1 MMKNNIL
8 IVIPA
13 YNEEKTIGSVIKGIS
28 NVAQTADIAVINDG
42 SSDRTETVARDAGA
56 FVINLPF
63 NLGYGAALQ
72 SGFKYAV
79 RHGYRYAIQMDG
91 DGQHNP
97 SSLISL
103 VNEIEKNNADV
114 VIGSRFLGD
123 NNYNA
128 PALRKIGMKIFS
140 IITNFITGQKFT
152 DPTSGY
158 RAINSD
164 ILKFY
169 SNDIYPVDYP
179 DADVI
184 IMLHQAGFRIMEIPV
199 DMNPSLT
206 GKSMHSGLKP
216 IYYLFKMML
225 SIFVTLLREPISFTT
240 SPHRGE
246 GKGEG

>member
-1 MMKNNIL
+1 MMKNNTI
-8 IVIPA
+8 IIIPA
-13 YNEEKTIGSVIKGIS
+13 YNEERTIGGVIKGIRNS
-28 NVAQTADIAVINDG
+28 IQSADIVVINDG
-42 SSDRTETVARDAGA
+42 SSDRTENAAKDAGA

-72 SGFKYAV
+72 TGFKYAV

-97 SSLISL
+97 LSLIGL
-103 VNEIEKNNADV
+103 IKEIEKNSADV
-114 VIGSRFLGD
+114 VIGSRFLGG

-128 PALRKIGMKIFS
+128 PFLRKIGMKVFS
-140 IITNFITGQKFT
+140 IITNFITRQKFT

-158 RAINSD
+158 RAMNES
-164 ILKFY
+164 ILRFY

-184 IMLHQAGFRIMEIPV
+184 IMLHQAGFRIREIPV

-225 SIFVTLLREPISFTT
+225 SIFVTLLREPISFTA

>member
-1 MMKNNIL
+1 MKNNIL

-28 NVAQTADIAVINDG
+28 NVAQTSDIAVINDG

-128 PALRKIGMKIFS
+128 PAFRKIGMKIFS

-158 RAINSD
+158 RAINND

>member
-1 MMKNNIL
+1 MKNNIL

-72 SGFKYAV
+72 TGFKYAV

-91 DGQHNP
+91 DGQHSP
-97 SSLISL
+97 SSLMSL
-103 VNEIEKNNADV
+103 IKEVEKNNTDV
-114 VIGSRFLGD
+114 VIGSRFLGG
-123 NNYNA
+123 NSYNA

-158 RAINSD
+158 RAMNDS
-164 ILKFY
+164 ILRFY

>member
-1 MMKNNIL
+1 MKNNTL
-8 IVIPA
+8 IIIPA
-13 YNEEKTIGSVIKGIS
+13 YNEENTIGNVIKGIR
-28 NVAQTADIAVINDG
+28 NVAQTSDIVVINDG
-42 SSDRTETVARDAGA
+42 SSDRTESAAKDAGA
-56 FVINLPF
+56 FVVNLPF

-72 SGFKYAV
+72 TGFKYAV
-79 RHGYRYAIQMDG
+79 RHDYKYAIQMDG
-91 DGQHNP
+91 DGQHSP
-97 SSLISL
+97 SSLKSL
-103 VNEIEKNNADV
+103 TTEIEKNNTDV

-158 RAINSD
+158 RAINND

-225 SIFVTLLREPISFTT
+225 SIFVTILREPI
-240 SPHRGE
+240 RE
-246 GKGEG
+246 KV